1 MQNSLLTELNDHLTI
16 CEKAYELVQEENRVL
31 NSPTPRNAYAHA
43 DRRKELLER
52 VTGSMVR
59 IKAHKAVWETLPLS
73 ERSKS
78 MDVSNLIKQNM
89 DLIMK
94 TVMLDRENEKLMLQH
109 GMAPPDRL
117 PSSRQNNPS
126 AVAGMYQ
133 RHSN

>member
-1 MQNSLLTELNDHLTI
+1 MLNSLLTELHDHLLVV
-16 CEKAYELVQEENRVL
+16 EEAYELVEEEHRVL
-31 NSPTPRNAYAHA
+31 NSPSPREAYANA
-43 DRRKELLER
+43 DRRKELLDR
-52 VTGSMVR
+52 VTGTMVR
-59 IKAHKAVWETLPLS
+59 VKAHKALWAKLTPN

-117 PSSRQNNPS
+117 PSSQQNNPS
-126 AVAGMYQ
+126 AVAGMYK
-133 RHSN
+133 RNST

>member
-1 MQNSLLTELNDHLTI
+1 MEDSLINELSEHLAV
-16 CEKAYELVQEENRVL
+16 CEEAYGLVQEENRVL
-31 NSPTPRNAYAHA
+31 NSSTPRDAYGHA

-59 IKAHKAVWETLPLS
+59 IKAHKALWGRLS
-73 ERSKS
+73 PEERARS

-94 TVMLDRENEKLMLQH
+94 TVMLDRENEKLMFQH

-117 PSSRQNNPS
+117 PSSRQNNPT

-133 RHSN
+133 RHTT

>member
-43 DRRKELLER
+43 DRRKELVES

-59 IKAHKAVWETLPLS
+59 VKAHKAVWEKLPLS

>member
-59 IKAHKAVWETLPLS
+59 IKAHKAVWEKLPLS

-133 RHSN
+133 RHST